1 MHALARFGRWR
12 CGARDGLPRHQVG
25 APHSMPERS
34 SALFVVRENGG
45 AAVAGARCEVNELSR
60 VDSLKAQ
67 SYSGSPSTPMRL
79 HRLLFIALVALAAA
93 QDTPDEDTTAPA
105 EAVADAD
112 DAAAEVEEESV
123 EEEVATEALPE
134 PEAEP
139 AAAAPPSGGSNK
151 ASMQWVVT
159 AKMKSQ
165 LSKLGYSGAEVSGL
179 DPERAAAIIKHSI
192 SRPKAGVPAS
202 WNKKGSKSG
211 GSRSVLSGLPKIK
224 GVGSAVYGPALLLAG
239 GLGFALSRGG
249 GGASA
254 GVSAAVA
261 AALAEVPEASEPAPL
276 PYNENDLWLDRQI
289 DKLIAVIKALIGR

>member
-1 MHALARFGRWR
+1 
-12 CGARDGLPRHQVG
+12 
-25 APHSMPERS
+25 
-34 SALFVVRENGG
+34 
-45 AAVAGARCEVNELSR
+45 
-60 VDSLKAQ
+60 
-67 SYSGSPSTPMRL
+67 MRL